1 MRTITK
7 QASII
12 FLIVAILSACSKE
25 RITNTPAPGNSGGTP
40 TTPSAEKAN
49 IRFSTS
55 VDLTGQ
61 PYHSS
66 NLRAAVTIINEKGEL
81 VMKDKVLS
89 LNVGN
94 PVVTEGIELPIG
106 NYRLASFRLEYG
118 SVQTHFAA
126 PISGSAK
133 AALVQ
138 HPLELAFKAEKNG
151 NNEVAVEVLRIQQ
164 GENPGVYGY
173 PSGAFDYGQ
182 NDADPYMKVKIKAIM
197 RIGGIVYDSLPAA
210 LTITTWNDKGEM
222 STTYR
227 ALDAGINEVPILKAA
242 VKYEFAM
249 SKWGTGETRTFNRS
263 EIDLNTIYIF
273 GGNREAKKLRSERVY
288 QQVNGT
294 DIPESKTDYFYNAS
308 GNLSRIDY
316 WLKKKDQTSYLAMT
330 DAFEYSNGRAN
341 RVVRTNAEDQSV
353 MTVSSFDY
361 DYVGKV
367 TSITQNDNG
376 FETNA
381 TVEYSY
387 TSTPGIRIHYT
398 YPSRTFDM
406 NYYMRFRGG
415 NVIESSAATSH
426 NNTEVARCSYDFN
439 INPYVHMKWP
449 NLYLSNNTLN
459 NMTSQQREYSGSY
472 PTAYPYSFVYTY
484 DADGYPSQVIKHFK
498 SPTTGQHVF
507 STKTVFVY

>member
-1 MRTITK
+1 
-7 QASII
+7 
-12 FLIVAILSACSKE
+12 
-25 RITNTPAPGNSGGTP
+25 
-40 TTPSAEKAN
+40 
-49 IRFSTS
+49 
-55 VDLTGQ
+55 
-61 PYHSS
+61 
-66 NLRAAVTIINEKGEL
+66 
-81 VMKDKVLS
+81 
-89 LNVGN
+89 
-94 PVVTEGIELPIG
+94 
-106 NYRLASFRLEYG
+106 
-118 SVQTHFAA
+118 
-126 PISGSAK
+126 
-133 AALVQ
+133 
-138 HPLELAFKAEKNG
+138 
-151 NNEVAVEVLRIQQ
+151 
-164 GENPGVYGY
+164 
-173 PSGAFDYGQ
+173 
-182 NDADPYMKVKIKAIM
+182 
-197 RIGGIVYDSLPAA
+197 
-210 LTITTWNDKGEM
+210 
-222 STTYR
+222 
-227 ALDAGINEVPILKAA
+227 
-242 VKYEFAM
+242 
-249 SKWGTGETRTFNRS
+249 
-263 EIDLNTIYIF
+263 
-273 GGNREAKKLRSERVY
+273 
-288 QQVNGT
+288 
-294 DIPESKTDYFYNAS
+294 
-308 GNLSRIDY
+308 
-316 WLKKKDQTSYLAMT
+316 MT

-387 TSTPGIRIHYT
+387 TSTPGIKIHYT

>member
-118 SVQTHFAA
+118 SVQNHFAS

-138 HPLELAFKAEKNG
+138 HPLELTFKAEKNG
-151 NNEVAVEVLRIQQ
+151 NHEVAVEVLRIQQ

-227 ALDAGINEVPILKAA
+227 AL
-242 VKYEFAM
+242 
-249 SKWGTGETRTFNRS
+249 
-263 EIDLNTIYIF
+263 
-273 GGNREAKKLRSERVY
+273 
-288 QQVNGT
+288 
-294 DIPESKTDYFYNAS
+294 
-308 GNLSRIDY
+308 
-316 WLKKKDQTSYLAMT
+316 
-330 DAFEYSNGRAN
+330 
-341 RVVRTNAEDQSV
+341 
-353 MTVSSFDY
+353 
-361 DYVGKV
+361 
-367 TSITQNDNG
+367 
-376 FETNA
+376 
-381 TVEYSY
+381 
-387 TSTPGIRIHYT
+387 
-398 YPSRTFDM
+398 
-406 NYYMRFRGG
+406 
-415 NVIESSAATSH
+415 
-426 NNTEVARCSYDFN
+426 
-439 INPYVHMKWP
+439 
-449 NLYLSNNTLN
+449 
-459 NMTSQQREYSGSY
+459 
-472 PTAYPYSFVYTY
+472 
-484 DADGYPSQVIKHFK
+484 
-498 SPTTGQHVF
+498 
-507 STKTVFVY
+507 